1 MSKRWRDSSLTMR
14 AALLCKLPEF
24 QAWLPGY
31 GLCAYPLAGA
41 GEQATIIR
49 LRAACKVASRADLN
63 IDDKAAA
70 RYRAI
75 EAAYFAMALSPPFL
89 EE

>member
-1 MSKRWRDSSLTMR
+1 MSCRWQALQLSAR
-14 AALLCKLPEF
+14 AALMCKHPEF
-24 QAWLPGY
+24 QAWLPGS
-31 GLCAYPLAGA
+31 GMCAYPLAGE

-49 LRAACKVASRADLN
+49 LRAACKVTTRATLN
-63 IDDKAAA
+63 TDDKAAA

-75 EAAYFAMALSPPFL
+75 EAAYFAMALSPPMP